1 MPLAFSARCFTAR
14 NRNFPKD
21 NCQYVCMD
29 HPDGLLLETKESQAF
44 LTINGIQTQS
54 ALVYTLI
61 HALDEL
67 RDLGVDV
74 IRLSPQSQHMDQV
87 VAAFRAVL
95 DGREPADEA
104 HRRLVPLMP
113 AGPCNGYWH
122 GRAGL
127 DMVLPGEVVV
137 SQAPDARTPG
147 VKARAA

>member
-1 MPLAFSARCFTAR
+1 
-14 NRNFPKD
+14 
-21 NCQYVCMD
+21 
-29 HPDGLLLETKESQAF
+29 
-44 LTINGIQTQS
+44 
-54 ALVYTLI
+54 
-61 HALDEL
+61 
-67 RDLGVDV
+67 
-74 IRLSPQSQHMDQV
+74 MDQV